1 METGWLS
8 EKIRTYREAAQ
19 ELLFFDC
26 SLWLGAPEGFPL
38 SRELPLEALESE
50 MSAHFITGGLV
61 SHWLG
66 KTLSAQAGNRLLEEQ
81 SSLLPEGMYTLW
93 TGLPL
98 YPEDREPLPGI
109 GTTHRSMRG
118 VRIFPNSHNYAAE
131 HWILGGLCDWMTTH
145 NLPLFIWHTEIDLR
159 SLHTLALQFQ
169 GLSIVLETQTQ
180 KILYHARTL
189 FSLMLD
195 CPNVHIETSNFVGA
209 DYLEYAVSEFGAH
222 RLLYGSFL
230 PVNDP
235 FVGIGMILDAD
246 ISEKDKSLIAGGNL
260 RRMIREVNL

>member
-1 METGWLS
+1 MELVQLS
-8 EKIRTYREAAQ
+8 EKIRSQREAAQ
-19 ELLFFDC
+19 RLQFFDC
-26 SLWLGAPEGFPL
+26 SLWIGTPEGFPL
-38 SRELPLEALESE
+38 SRELRLEALESE
-50 MSAHFITGGLV
+50 MREHFITGGLL

-66 KTLSAQAGNRLLEEQ
+66 KTLSAQAGNLLLQEM

-98 YPEDREPLPGI
+98 YPEDAGPIPGM
-109 GTTHRSMRG
+109 GTAYKGMHG
-118 VRIFPNSHNYAAE
+118 VRIFPTSHNYVAE
-131 HWILGGLCDWMTTH
+131 PWILGELCEWLKTH

-159 SLHTLALQFQ
+159 SLHALALRFP
-169 GLSIVLETQTQ
+169 GLPIVLETQTQ

-189 FSLMLD
+189 FSLMRE

-209 DYLEYAVSEFGAH
+209 DYLEYSVSEFGAR

-246 ISEKDKSLIAGGNL
+246 IPEKDKSLIAGGNL
-260 RRMIREVNL
+260 RRMIKEVNL